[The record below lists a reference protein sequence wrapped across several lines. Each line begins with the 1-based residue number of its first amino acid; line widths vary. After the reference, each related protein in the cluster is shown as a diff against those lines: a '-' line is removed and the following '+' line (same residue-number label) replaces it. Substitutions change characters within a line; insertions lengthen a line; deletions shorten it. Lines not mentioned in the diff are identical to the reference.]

1 MISLLDDN
9 QGENGFF
16 GAAAESSGRPF
27 VDNSTKKVVRG
38 RREVRAVDG
47 RGLPSGLD
55 SESAP
60 KEVVGLLSTSPT
72 LVPGSALPTSIP
84 AYRIACV
91 TRVSWAKAECR
102 ARHAAGTG
110 KDKGR
115 KSSLG

>member
-1 MISLLDDN
+1 M
-9 QGENGFF
+9 GFF

-72 LVPGSALPTSIP
+72 LVLAPLCLHPSP
-84 AYRIACV
+84 RIA
-91 TRVSWAKAECR
+91 SR
-102 ARHAAGTG
+102 ASHA
-110 KDKGR
+110 
-115 KSSLG
+115 

>member
-1 MISLLDDN
+1 MR
-9 QGENGFF
+9 FF

-27 VDNSTKKVVRG
+27 VDYPNPTKKVVRG

-72 LVPGSALPTSIP
+72 LVLAPLCLHPSP
-84 AYRIACV
+84 RIA
-91 TRVSWAKAECR
+91 SR
-102 ARHAAGTG
+102 ASHA
-110 KDKGR
+110 
-115 KSSLG
+115 

>member
-1 MISLLDDN
+1 MISLLDDD

-16 GAAAESSGRPF
+16 GAAAELSGRPF
-27 VDNSTKKVVRG
+27 VDHPTKKVVRG

-72 LVPGSALPTSIP
+72 LVPPARPWLRSAYIHP
-84 AYRIACV
+84 
-91 TRVSWAKAECR
+91 RVSHR
-102 ARHAAGTG
+102 VRHT
-110 KDKGR
+110 R
-115 KSSLG
+115 ELGESGVQSPTRRGHREG